1 MEEER
6 WGRERKRATT
16 FYKNLNHLNN
26 LLQKASNFEISFSG
40 KRREDCLMQTPL
52 VNFTQVYFE
61 KEVWRDDNQ
70 KYSDRK
76 GRNKKRATTND

>member
-40 KRREDCLMQTPL
+40 KRRVDCLMQTPL

-61 KEVWRDDNQ
+61 KEVRRVDNQ
-70 KYSDRK
+70 KKDE
-76 GRNKKRATTND
+76 KRATTND

>member
-1 MEEER
+1 MGQGEEESD
-6 WGRERKRATT
+6 
-16 FYKNLNHLNN
+16 H

-40 KRREDCLMQTPL
+40 KRRVGCLMQTPL

-70 KYSDRK
+70 KFLIGKEGIRK
-76 GRNKKRATTND
+76 EPLQMINDGTYP